1 MTLPGR
7 CLPGFLLL
15 ALLAGAPR
23 PVRATVT
30 DTTGALSLLAA
41 GDDSAGHWSATAE
54 LAYTDV
60 SGNRTLALLSSRLG
74 LRRTGRQAE
83 FSLATGMRYGKS
95 EGELAA
101 ESYTVEFNGRLK
113 PRSWVSPFVY
123 TRGERDLI
131 KNLDLRVAASLGADL
146 NILPGT
152 EQRVAVGVAVL
163 QDYERRLLP
172 AGSTEPE
179 TIERTRFNLRVV
191 AQPTLRKGVTAEHR
205 TQFEPVAGD
214 LGDYLL
220 TSKTSLRVLLTRTLA
235 FQTSWEYNFDSTPAP
250 GVVSKV
256 DRALTTG
263 LVVEFH

>member
-1 MTLPGR
+1 MRRSLIG
-7 CLPGFLLL
+7 LL
-15 ALLAGAPR
+15 ALAALGGKARPARAEGSDTLGIAGVA
-23 PVRATVT
+23 
-30 DTTGALSLLAA
+30 AA
-41 GDDSAGHWSATAE
+41 GGDTAGHWAATAE

-74 LRRTGRQAE
+74 VRRTGATAE
-83 FSLATGMRYGKS
+83 FSLTTGMRYGKS

-101 ESYTVEFNGRLK
+101 ESYAVEFNGRLR

-123 TRGERDLI
+123 TKGERDLI

-146 NILPGT
+146 NLLPGT
-152 EQRVAVGVAVL
+152 AARVAVGVAVL

-179 TIERTRFNLRVV
+179 TIERTRFNLRLV

-205 TQFEPVAGD
+205 TQYEPVAGD

-235 FQTSWEYNFDSTPAP
+235 FQTSWEYSFDSTPAP